1 MRTARSILPAMP
13 LSMCQ
18 CRTVHVSGLR
28 WSPEAEHLPGMHQT
42 LGSTPST
49 TINKFAHTCGIM
61 CLIGNDW
68 CIAESG
74 PVSARIKRLRLY
86 LLMRAPSKFL
96 FCSAP
101 CVYLA
106 EPVTGV
112 PSCECACVCTHCA
125 RLAQSHCVRSHSSSC
140 LPRSSL
146 DAFGSRVGAGGRVGE
161 PLLSLQ
167 VPNLQACDRRR
178 WCHRGSAS
186 PTFYLCLPFLW
197 AFGVVVWRRDWSQ
210 CPCGSIL
217 PQSACACRCVFAC
230 VDLCD
235 LTTVSLCTPCIW
247 VCWWGPGLVI
257 P

>member
-1 MRTARSILPAMP
+1 MRTARSVLPAMP

-49 TINKFAHTCGIM
+49 TIDKFAHTCGIM

-146 DAFGSRVGAGGRVGE
+146 DAFGSRVGAGGRAGRR
-161 PLLSLQ
+161 LSL
-167 VPNLQACDRRR
+167 C
-178 WCHRGSAS
+178 
-186 PTFYLCLPFLW
+186 
-197 AFGVVVWRRDWSQ
+197 
-210 CPCGSIL
+210 CPCRFPISRPVTAGAGVTADQHRLPSTSAFPFCGLSGSWYGGVTGHSVPAGL
-217 PQSACACRCVFAC
+217 FCHGQHVRAG
-230 VDLCD
+230 
-235 LTTVSLCTPCIW
+235 VSLHAW
-247 VCWWGPGLVI
+247 VCVTLPL
-257 P
+257 